1 MSKYTTEVRY
11 ICESKAGL
19 RESKGLGNVDSILTT
34 SAPLIFNFDFPIY
47 DEQYRL
53 VFEKMI
59 LRHFYVREIAF
70 ETVGLWQLKLW
81 DKLNLI
87 MPYYN
92 QLYLSAL
99 LEFNPLYDVDYTVLH
114 MGEATGSTAES
125 ENISEDKDRSGSYNS
140 TKNTSDSG
148 SRNVSENDTTSN
160 TQWNLFS
167 DTPQGGINGITA
179 DNDSVA
185 DNTYLTDAR
194 KISDSG
200 SVAKQIAETDSRT
213 IGEQRADTDSVSE
226 DTAIARQKA
235 GSVTNMDSYTDKVS
249 GKRGGLTYSK
259 MLKEFRETFLKID
272 EMVCKELEPL
282 FFGLW

>member
-19 RESKGLGNVDSILTT
+19 KESKGLGNVDNILTT

-114 MGEATGSTAES
+114 MGQASGSTAES
-125 ENISEDKDRSGSYNS
+125 ENISEDKDRSGTYNS

-185 DNTYLTDAR
+185 DNTYLTEAR
-194 KISDSG
+194 KITDSG
-200 SVAKQIAETDSRT
+200 SVAKQMAEQDSRT

-249 GKRGGLTYSK
+249 GKRGGLTYAK